1 MSPAATF
8 LTQAGFDRLGSDK
21 KRRDLEI
28 WHLRTSGHA
37 DIAVAIPADEQAG
50 IDLAVRAIFSAGQ
63 QLGRSTMQQ
72 LWQQFST
79 AMTARVG
86 HIGLPDDPAMPEGI
100 HPAELEPFID
110 EPDGFLEPTP

>member
-8 LTQAGFDRLGSDK
+8 LTQAGFDRLGFATR
-21 KRRDLEI
+21 RRDLEI
-28 WHLRTSGHA
+28 WHLRTPGHA

-72 LWQQFST
+72 LWHQLTT
-79 AMTARVG
+79 AMTARTG
-86 HIGLPDDPAMPEGI
+86 HIGLPDDPAMPEDI
-100 HPAELEPFID
+100 HPADLEPL
-110 EPDGFLEPTP
+110 LEDAP